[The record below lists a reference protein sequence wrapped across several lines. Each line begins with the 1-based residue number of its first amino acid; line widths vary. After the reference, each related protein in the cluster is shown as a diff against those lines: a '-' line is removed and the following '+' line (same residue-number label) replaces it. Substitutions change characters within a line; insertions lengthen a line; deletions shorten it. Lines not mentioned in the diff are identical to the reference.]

1 MLKSFVRGE
10 TEWQAL
16 TALGARLDFDLDG
29 LHVEEPANA
38 PLYEASVIDVA
49 TGLLAKWKTQEAVQA
64 WARVLLATS
73 MIDLRCLEDHPDGE
87 VLLEAVWDAAEG
99 ADINDRQRAVAQ
111 EHATTG

>member
-1 MLKSFVRGE
+1 MLRSFVRGE
-10 TEWQAL
+10 TKWQAL
-16 TALGARLDFDLDG
+16 AALGAQLTVDPDG

-49 TGLLAKWKTQEAVQA
+49 LGLLAKWKTQQA
-64 WARVLLATS
+64 LQDWARVLLATS

-99 ADINDRQRAVAQ
+99 TGINEGQRAIAQ
-111 EHATTG
+111 QHAATG